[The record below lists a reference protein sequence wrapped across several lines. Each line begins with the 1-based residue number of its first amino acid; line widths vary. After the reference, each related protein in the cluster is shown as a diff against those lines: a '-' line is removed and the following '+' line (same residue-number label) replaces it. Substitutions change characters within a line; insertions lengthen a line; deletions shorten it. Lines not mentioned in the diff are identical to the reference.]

1 MDLSPTDISLVSLD
15 LFKADEKYDFKLTDI
30 LRKRQRPIILIIDEK
45 GDLVFSSLPDG
56 MPEDQSHSRAITPGL
71 LRQAL
76 VEAQNLLQSE
86 THPIASV
93 LDQLVVDKPGERCA
107 LVVLE
112 NQFCCLR
119 LSSLK
124 GHGSGNGQLFAVL
137 LETMGN
143 PATGGV
149 DLDKVKALFRLSKRE
164 VDVVEALMSGGT
176 DKSIARHLGISV
188 ETIRAYLKSV
198 RAKLG
203 VSTRT
208 AIVSLVH
215 GLRDEKSS
223 SNDKESS
230 SNDKLTQSINGN

>member
-1 MDLSPTDISLVSLD
+1 MDLSPTDISLVPLD

-30 LRKRQRPIILIIDEK
+30 LRKRQRPIIMIIDEN

-56 MPEDQSHSRAITPGL
+56 TPEQRPDSRTITPGL
-71 LRQAL
+71 MRQAL
-76 VEAQNLLQSE
+76 VEAQRLLQSE
-86 THPIASV
+86 THPVASV
-93 LDQLVVDKPGERCA
+93 LDQLVVNKPGERCA

-119 LSSLK
+119 LFSLE
-124 GHGSGNGQLFAVL
+124 GHGPGNGRLYAAL
-137 LETMGN
+137 LETMGD
-143 PATGGV
+143 PQTGGV
-149 DLDKVKALFRLSKRE
+149 DLEKVKALFRLSKRE
-164 VDVVEALMSGGT
+164 ADVVEALMSGGT
-176 DKSIARHLGISV
+176 DKSIARRLGVSV

-215 GLRDEKSS
+215 GLRDEKLS
-223 SNDKESS
+223 SNAKSP
-230 SNDKLTQSINGN
+230 QSINGN